1 MHARIQ
7 NAEEMDKFV
16 SSLLWLLKNVKDR
29 TNLKKIYSEGD
40 MNYTK

>member
-7 NAEEMDKFV
+7 NAEEMDVCF
-16 SSLLWLLKNVKDR
+16 LTLGLLKNVKDR
-29 TNLKKIYSEGD
+29 TNFKKIYSEGD

>member
-7 NAEEMDKFV
+7 NAEEMDVCF
-16 SSLLWLLKNVKDR
+16 LTLGLLKNVKDR

>member
-1 MHARIQ
+1 MLEYKMQKKWI
-7 NAEEMDKFV
+7 
-16 SSLLWLLKNVKDR
+16 SLFPHFRTIKNVKDR

>member
-7 NAEEMDKFV
+7 NAEEMDVCF
-16 SSLLWLLKNVKDR
+16 LTLGLLKNVKDR
-29 TNLKKIYSEGD
+29 TNSKKIYSEGD

>member
-7 NAEEMDKFV
+7 NAEEMDVCF
-16 SSLLWLLKNVKDR
+16 LTLGLLKNVKDR
-29 TNLKKIYSEGD
+29 TNLKKNYSEGD